1 MPTRTC
7 WMPTLLAS
15 ATLAALATPAHA
27 VIGVY
32 GRYFVT
38 GAAAAG
44 APGSG
49 GTAEYDCNSGPFDGG
64 INSLTGCGINGGR
77 TPSATSYAGTVD
89 STGRTTQFFADTTAH
104 EFHTTY
110 PDGIHPVTA
119 IDPGFGRGRASANLA
134 DGTVHTRVD
143 NNANLGYVIGT
154 ANATWHDI
162 VTLQVAGAAANTVT
176 RVQFRAS
183 FVGNWLNDGQTTV
196 YGELGSGSLQ
206 GQFLLDST
214 SSGNDGSTNYNLRTG
229 AGWEVYR
236 GVFAQNAA
244 AVDNR
249 GDKAGGAWTTYT
261 AGQMVYDGYFDILGT
276 QAVINPTLRLV
287 ANCQIGLQCDYSGQF
302 AFVGLPSSVSYSSDS
317 GVFLTPVPEPENWA
331 LMLAG
336 LGGLGLLTARRA
348 RTAG

>member
-1 MPTRTC
+1 MPNRT
-7 WMPTLLAS
+7 WIPTLLAT
-15 ATLAALATPAHA
+15 ATLAALAGPAHA
-27 VIGVY
+27 VTGVY
-32 GRYFVT
+32 NRYFVT

-44 APGSG
+44 APGDG
-49 GTAEYDCNSGPFDGG
+49 RGAEYDCNSGPFDGG
-64 INSLTGCGINGGR
+64 INSLTGCGVNSGR
-77 TPSATSYAGTVD
+77 TPSATTYAGTVD
-89 STGRTTQFFADTTAH
+89 ATGRTTQFFADTTAH
-104 EFHTTY
+104 AFHFDY
-110 PDGIHPVTA
+110 DANNLPVTVIEPA
-119 IDPGFGRGRASANLA
+119 FGRGRASANLA

-154 ANATWHDI
+154 ASATWHDI

-176 RVQFRAS
+176 RVQFRSS

-196 YGELGSGSLQ
+196 YGELGSGSLEA
-206 GQFLLDST
+206 QFLLDST
-214 SSGNDGSTNYNLRTG
+214 SSGNDGSTSYNLRTG
-229 AGWEVYR
+229 GGWSVFR
-236 GVFAQNAA
+236 GAITQNAA

-261 AGQMVYDGYFDILGT
+261 DSQMVYDGYFDILGT

-287 ANCQIGLQCDYSGQF
+287 ANCQIGLQCDYTGRF
-302 AFVGLPSSVSYSSDS
+302 EFVGLPTSVSYSSDS
-317 GVFLTPVPEPENWA
+317 GVFLSPVPEPEGWA